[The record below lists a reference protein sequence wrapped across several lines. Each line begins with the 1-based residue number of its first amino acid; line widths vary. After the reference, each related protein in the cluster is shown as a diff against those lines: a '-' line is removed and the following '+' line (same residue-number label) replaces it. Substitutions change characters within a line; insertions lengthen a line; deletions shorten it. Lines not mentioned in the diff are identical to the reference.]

1 MSRNTDAKEIAA
13 RAGNGHPTRGPWKYE
28 VDGRRF
34 ESDEPVLSGAQ
45 IKARAGV
52 DPSAGLFLEGHG
64 HGSDRPIGD
73 GDQVD
78 FRTPGHE
85 SFYSMPPATFG
96 TVAIG
101 PTHRSVR
108 L

>member
-1 MSRNTDAKEIAA
+1 MSKDSSTEKTAVQGMGRPKV
-13 RAGNGHPTRGPWKYE
+13 GPWKYE
-28 VDGRRF
+28 VDGRRY
-34 ESDEPVLSGAQ
+34 ESDEPVLTGAQ

-64 HGSDRPIGD
+64 HESDRPIGD

-78 FRTPGHE
+78 FRVPGHE

-96 TVAIG
+96 AVEVERAQ
-101 PTHRSVR
+101 RWA
-108 L
+108 LQ